1 MSTDVLVV
9 QFASAG
15 LVASGLLCVVSATTL
30 FPSRVSIGE
39 VTRKNPVPWSPR
51 DLGGGGS
58 SGKSPIFGLMWFIIF
73 TTQFAFAVAAL
84 VNALQQHEVRDPV
97 SLFNQS
103 ACVAGALLMA
113 SLWSPLFVEERNW
126 TFVLA
131 SILLVVT
138 SVMTTTAA
146 VVSKPFFVNE
156 WFTIFGGISTTFFAG
171 WTSIAA
177 GLSTGIVTRI
187 HNRGM
192 NAPESK
198 YTTGTTSYF
207 PLVLALF
214 AAILAIVFAN
224 PIFPVPLLLTL
235 PFVPGLLN
243 DWRIWVPAIVCVIG
257 IAGGVVTLFV
267 YRESG
272 YPF

>member
-1 MSTDVLVV
+1 MSTDTLVV
-9 QFASAG
+9 QFVSSG
-15 LVASGLLCVVSATTL
+15 LVASGLLCVFSATSL

-58 SGKSPIFGLMWFIIF
+58 SGKSPIFGLMWSVIF

-84 VNALQQHEVRDPV
+84 VNALQQHEVRDVV

-103 ACVAGALLMA
+103 ACVCGALLMA
-113 SLWSPLFVEERNW
+113 SLWSPLFTEERNW

-138 SVMTTTAA
+138 AAMTTTAA
-146 VVSKPFFVNE
+146 VVSKPFFVDE
-156 WFTIFGGISTTFFAG
+156 WYTTFGGISTTFFAG
-171 WTSIAA
+171 WVLVAA
-177 GLSTGIVTRI
+177 GLSVGIVTRI
-187 HNRGM
+187 NNRGM

-198 YTTGTTSYF
+198 DTTGTTSYF
-207 PLVLALF
+207 PLVLSVITAV
-214 AAILAIVFAN
+214 LAIVFGN
-224 PIFPVPLLLTL
+224 PVFPVPLLLTL

-243 DWRIWVPAIVCVIG
+243 DWRIWVPAIVCVVGIGIG
-257 IAGGVVTLFV
+257 IAMVYV